1 MRIAVLGGG
10 SGIPNVLSG
19 LARRVGAGAAL
30 DVRAI
35 VATMDDG
42 GSSGRL
48 RRERAAIPPGD
59 LRNCLVALT
68 PAGGGFRR
76 LFEHRYE
83 GSGDLAGHSVGNLIL
98 TALAESEGCWSRAVV
113 AAGTMLGAVGR
124 VYPVSLEPARL
135 EAETGNGERISGE
148 SKIGAAP
155 SAIRRVWL
163 DPLDPDPAP
172 GVLETIREADLV
184 VLGPGSL
191 FTSLLPVLLVR
202 GVARAVRESRGRRV
216 LVANLM
222 TQPGETLGMDL
233 ASHLEA
239 LDRHVGAGLVQDIVV
254 NAAPLDAARLAPYA
268 EQDAAIVGVTGEPS
282 RPERFLR
289 ADVVTAEGKIR
300 HDPERLAPVLLALA
314 EEHRGGV
321 LSAAPGSREGATR
334 P

>member
-19 LARRVGAGAAL
+19 FARRVADGAAL

-68 PAGGGFRR
+68 PDGGRFRR

-98 TALAESEGCWSRAVV
+98 TALAESEGCWGRAMT
-113 AAGTMLGAVGR
+113 AAAAMLGAVGR

-135 EAETGNGERISGE
+135 EAETGTGERISGE
-148 SKIGAAP
+148 SKIGSAP
-155 SAIRRVWL
+155 SAIRHVWL
-163 DPLDPDPAP
+163 DPVDPTPSP
-172 GVLETIREADLV
+172 GVLDAIRDADLV

-202 GVARAVRESRGRRV
+202 GVAESVRASRGRRV

-233 ASHLEA
+233 ESHLEA
-239 LDRHVGAGLVQDIVV
+239 LDRHAGPGLVQDIVL
-254 NAAPLDAARLAPYA
+254 NGAPVDAGRLRPYA
-268 EQDAAIVGVTGEPS
+268 EQASELVATTKAS
-282 RPERFLR
+282 RRPERFVR
-289 ADVVTAEGKIR
+289 ADVVTPEGKIR
-300 HDPERLAPVLLALA
+300 HDPERLAPVLLGLA
-314 EEHRGGV
+314 EEHR
-321 LSAAPGSREGATR
+321 SAALATMPSSKGGAAR